1 MTGSKL
7 NVCVTLSLVALALM
21 AGTTTGSWIVFA
33 LILAFALGISLG
45 AEASAEAELA
55 RKSECMVMSSFWAG
69 SRLVD

>member
-55 RKSECMVMSSFWAG
+55 RKSECMVLSSFWAG